1 VINQK
6 IRGLWDQLMRPVGR
20 VVARSHIDP
29 NVITVL
35 GVIIQAYG
43 SVEILQGHLMIASF
57 ATLISGIADVLDG
70 AVAKARG
77 VTSRFGALLD
87 STTDRISDALFF
99 IPIAWLYAIT
109 PDKPG
114 RDQHW
119 VAALA
124 LVALVAAF
132 LVSYIKARA
141 ESLGFDCN
149 VGFAERLERWIL
161 MVLGL
166 FFDVLPLATAIL
178 AAVSIVTAVQRLL
191 HVHKQTIGV

>member
-20 VVARSHIDP
+20 VVARGHIHP

-35 GVIIQAYG
+35 GVVIQAFG
-43 SVEILQGHLMIASF
+43 SWEILRGHLMIASI
-57 ATLISGIADVLDG
+57 ATLVSGVADILDG

-87 STTDRISDALFF
+87 STTDRLSDALFF
-99 IPIAWLYAIT
+99 LPIAWLYAVA

-114 RDQHW
+114 REQHW

-141 ESLGFDCN
+141 EALGYECN
-149 VGFAERLERWIL
+149 VGIAERLERWIV
-161 MVLGL
+161 MVLTL
-166 FFDVLPLATAIL
+166 FFDVLPLGVAIL
-178 AAVSIVTAVQRLL
+178 AAASLVTAVQRLA
-191 HVHKQTIGV
+191 HVHKQAISE

>member
-20 VVARSHIDP
+20 AVARSHIHP

-35 GVIIQAYG
+35 GVVIQAFG
-43 SVEILQGHLMIASF
+43 SLEILKGHLVIASI
-57 ATLISGIADVLDG
+57 ATLVSGVADILDG

-87 STTDRISDALFF
+87 STTDRLSDALFF
-99 IPIAWLYAIT
+99 IPVAWLYAVT

-114 RDQHW
+114 REQHW

-141 ESLGFDCN
+141 EALGYECN
-149 VGFAERLERWIL
+149 VGIAERLERWIV

-178 AAVSIVTAVQRLL
+178 AAASLVTALQRLV
-191 HVHKQTIGV
+191 HVHKQTIGA

>member
-20 VVARSHIDP
+20 IVARTHIDP

-35 GVIIQAYG
+35 GVLIQAFG
-43 SVEILQGHLMIASF
+43 SLEILRGHLITAAI
-57 ATLISGIADVLDG
+57 ATLVSGAADILDG

-87 STTDRISDALFF
+87 STTDRLSDALFF
-99 IPIAWLYAIT
+99 IPVAWLYAVT
-109 PDKPG
+109 PDKLG
-114 RDQHW
+114 REQHW

-124 LVALVAAF
+124 LAALVAAF

-141 ESLGFDCN
+141 EALGYECN
-149 VGFAERLERWIL
+149 VGIAERLERWIL

-178 AAVSIVTAVQRLL
+178 AAVSFVTAVQRLV
-191 HVHKQTIGV
+191 HVHKQTISA

>member
-20 VVARSHIDP
+20 TVARSHVDP

-35 GVIIQAYG
+35 GVVIQAFG
-43 SVEILQGHLMIASF
+43 SVEILGGHLMIASIL
-57 ATLISGIADVLDG
+57 TLVSGVADILDG

-87 STTDRISDALFF
+87 STTDRLSDALFF
-99 IPIAWLYAIT
+99 IPLAWLYGVT
-109 PDKPG
+109 PDKAG
-114 RDQHW
+114 REQHW

-141 ESLGFDCN
+141 EALGYECN
-149 VGFAERLERWIL
+149 VGIAERLERWIF
-161 MVLGL
+161 MVLAL
-166 FFDVLPLATAIL
+166 FFDVLPLGVAIL
-178 AAVSIVTAVQRLL
+178 AAASAVTAVQRLA
-191 HVHKQTIGV
+191 HVHKQAVSE